1 MIERYT
7 LPEMGRIWTDKAKF
21 QSWLKVEIAACEA
34 NCSLGKMPE
43 EDLKE
48 IRLKAKFEES
58 RIKEIEQEVKHDVIA
73 FLTNINE
80 YVGDSGRYIHV
91 GMTSSD
97 VLDTGLSLQ
106 LKDSCEL
113 LLEEI
118 EKLETEVR
126 LLARQHKNTLM
137 IGRSH
142 AIHGE
147 PISFGFKLAGW
158 LAEILRDKKRLV
170 TLKEAISIGQIS
182 GAMGTYANTN
192 PEIEKITCDLLGL
205 KPDTA
210 STQVISRDRHAEYVQ
225 TIALVGASLDRFATE
240 IRNLQRTDVLE
251 VEEGFT
257 KGQKGSSAMPH
268 KRNPIRS
275 ERVSGLSRILRSYV
289 LTALENVTLWHE
301 RDISH
306 SSNERIMLP
315 DVSICLHFMLREM
328 REIISNLKVY
338 PENMLKN
345 LNIYGGVIFSQ
356 KVLLLLVE
364 KGLSREKAY
373 NLVQKNAHHA
383 WNNENG
389 NFKQN
394 IKADKEIMGLVND
407 NDLKEC
413 FDPSIHLNNLNV
425 IWEKLSI

>member
-7 LPEMGRIWTDKAKF
+7 LPEMGRIWTDNAKF

-275 ERVSGLSRILRSYV
+275 ERISGLSRILRSYV

-328 REIISNLKVY
+328 KEIISNLKVY

-373 NLVQKNAHHA
+373 SLVQKNAHQA
-383 WNNENG
+383 WNNEKG

-394 IKADKEIMGLVND
+394 IEGDPEIMTLVTN

>member
-1 MIERYT
+1 MIDRYT
-7 LPEMGRIWTDKAKF
+7 LPEMGRIWTENAKF

-34 NCSLGKMPE
+34 NFSLGNIPK
-43 EDLKE
+43 DALNE
-48 IRLKAKFEES
+48 IQLKAKFEAS
-58 RIKEIEQEVKHDVIA
+58 RIKEIEKEVKHDVIA
-73 FLTNINE
+73 FLTNLNE

-106 LKDSCEL
+106 LKNSCEL

-118 EKLETEVR
+118 EKLENVVR
-126 LLARQHKNTLM
+126 LLARKHKNTLM

-158 LAEILRDKKRLV
+158 LAEVIRDKKRLSM
-170 TLKEAISIGQIS
+170 LKESVSIGQIS

-192 PEIEKITCDLLGL
+192 PEVEKITCDLLGL

-289 LTALENVTLWHE
+289 LTALENVSLWHE

-328 REIISNLKVY
+328 SEIISNLKVY
-338 PENMLKN
+338 PDNMLKN

-373 NLVQKNAHHA
+373 HLVQKNAHQA
-383 WNNENG
+383 WNTING
-389 NFKQN
+389 DFKKN
-394 IKADKEIMGLVND
+394 IAQDKEIMELID
-407 NDLKEC
+407 EDDLKQC
-413 FDPSIHLNNLNV
+413 FDPCFHLNNLNV

>member
-7 LPEMGRIWTDKAKF
+7 LPEMGRIWTENAKF

-43 EDLKE
+43 AALKE
-48 IRLKAKFEES
+48 IRLNAKFEES
-58 RIKEIEQEVKHDVIA
+58 RIKEIEKEVKHDVIA

-80 YVGDSGRYIHV
+80 HVGDSGRYIHV

-118 EKLETEVR
+118 EKLENEVR
-126 LLARQHKNTLM
+126 LLARKHKNTLM

-158 LAEILRDKKRLV
+158 LAEILRDKKRLLI
-170 TLKEAISIGQIS
+170 LKESIAIGQIS

-251 VEEGFT
+251 VEEGFS

-275 ERVSGLSRILRSYV
+275 ERVSGLSRILRSYIV
-289 LTALENVTLWHE
+289 TALENVPLWHE

-328 REIISNLKVY
+328 KDIIHNLKVY

-373 NLVQKNAHHA
+373 SLVQKNAHQA

-394 IKADKEIMGLVND
+394 IEGDQEIMELVTET
-407 NDLKEC
+407 DLKEC

>member
-7 LPEMGRIWTDKAKF
+7 LPEMGRIWTENAKF

-34 NCSLGKMPE
+34 NCSIGKMPE
-43 EDLKE
+43 AALKE
-48 IRLKAKFEES
+48 IRLNAKFEES
-58 RIKEIEQEVKHDVIA
+58 RIKEIEKEVKHDVIA

-80 YVGDSGRYIHV
+80 HVGDSGRYIHV

-118 EKLETEVR
+118 EKLENEVR
-126 LLARQHKNTLM
+126 SLARKHKDTLM

-158 LAEILRDKKRLV
+158 LAEILRDKKRLLI
-170 TLKEAISIGQIS
+170 LKESISIGQIS

-192 PEIEKITCDLLGL
+192 PEIEKITCELLGL

-225 TIALVGASLDRFATE
+225 TIALIGASLDRFATE

-251 VEEGFT
+251 VEEGFS

-289 LTALENVTLWHE
+289 VTALENVPLWHE

-328 REIISNLKVY
+328 KEIINNLKVY
-338 PENMLKN
+338 PDNMLKN

-364 KGLSREKAY
+364 KGMSREKAY
-373 NLVQKNAHHA
+373 SLVQKSAHQA

-389 NFKQN
+389 NFKEN
-394 IKADKEIMGLVND
+394 IEGDQEIMTLVSE
-407 NDLKEC
+407 NDLKVC

-425 IWEKLSI
+425 IWDKLSI

>member
-7 LPEMGRIWTDKAKF
+7 LPEMGKIWTENAKF
-21 QSWLKVEIAACEA
+21 QSWLKVEIAACQA
-34 NCSLGKMPE
+34 NCSLGKIPE
-43 EDLKE
+43 EALTE

-58 RIKEIEQEVKHDVIA
+58 RIKEIEKEVKHDVIA

-80 YVGDSGRYIHV
+80 FVGDSGRYIHV

-118 EKLETEVR
+118 EKLENEVR

-158 LAEILRDKKRLV
+158 LAEIIRDKKRLL
-170 TLKEAISIGQIS
+170 TLKDSVAIGQIS

-192 PEIEKITCDLLGL
+192 PEVEKITCDLLGL

-251 VEEGFT
+251 VEEGFS

-289 LTALENVTLWHE
+289 LTALENVALWHE

-328 REIISNLKVY
+328 KEIISNLKVY

-373 NLVQKNAHHA
+373 SLVQKNAHQA
-383 WNNENG
+383 WNNESG

-394 IKADKEIMGLVND
+394 VEQDPEIMELVNE
-407 NDLKEC
+407 NDLREC

>member
-7 LPEMGRIWTDKAKF
+7 LPEMGRIWTENAKF

-34 NCSLGKMPE
+34 NCSLGKIPE
-43 EDLKE
+43 DALKE
-48 IRLKAKFEES
+48 IQLNAKFEES
-58 RIKEIEQEVKHDVIA
+58 RIKEIEKEVKHDVIA

-80 YVGDSGRYIHV
+80 FVGDSGRYIHV

-118 EKLETEVR
+118 EKLENEVR

-158 LAEILRDKKRLV
+158 LAEIMRDKKRLLS
-170 TLKEAISIGQIS
+170 LKESVSIGQIS

-192 PEIEKITCDLLGL
+192 PEVEKITCNLLGL

-289 LTALENVTLWHE
+289 VTALENVALWHE

-328 REIISNLKVY
+328 KEIISNLKVY

-364 KGLSREKAY
+364 KDLSREKAY
-373 NLVQKNAHHA
+373 SLVQKNAHQA

-389 NFKQN
+389 NFKQYIERDQQIIGLIN
-394 IKADKEIMGLVND
+394 NNEIN
-407 NDLKEC
+407 EC
-413 FDPSIHLNNLNV
+413 FDPSIHLNNLSV
-425 IWEKLSI
+425 IWDKLGI